1 MRRVLRINGMSSS
14 TRRARDVC
22 PRLETRLD
30 ALKEIIIQR
39 SMDVL
44 TPSLTVEAD

>member
-14 TRRARDVC
+14 TRRARDIC

-30 ALKEIIIQR
+30 PGPQGNHHHGRL
-39 SMDVL
+39 DTL
-44 TPSLTVEAD
+44 LDF

>member
-30 ALKEIIIQR
+30 AGPQGNHHPKIHGRL
-39 SMDVL
+39 DTL
-44 TPSLTVEAD
+44 LDF